1 MKRIPLFFLLCIFL
15 ASCGTPAAPQ
25 PIVTFTPTL
34 IPETATPKPKNT
46 LEPSATPTKVDP
58 NRPPAATGYDKAKG
72 YYTKTENGVEKL
84 WMVITDS
91 NGVEQFKDW
100 VENKTKNGDAP
111 NGGIY
116 LKQPNYVNPNKYIP
130 VQFFSTVTDVPTIAR
145 NSGYEIANNSF
156 STELI
161 TVLSKRYGKD
171 ANALDSALIAGTAT
185 IPIKDAEGVV
195 HNFLLPNGEIRVIWV
210 DDVPDP
216 DIVNKLNKQI
226 VFQSRMIIE
235 SDTKITFL
243 VSGEFSV
250 NRAMRSAF
258 LLFASDTQSIDTVIS
273 KSTEIDS
280 LAGLFDG
287 GGNPLVTVK

>member
-130 VQFFSTVTDVPTIAR
+130 FQFFSTVTDVPTIAR

-195 HNFLLPNGEIRVIWV
+195 HNFSLSNGQIRVIWV
-210 DDVPDP
+210 DDVPNP
-216 DIVNKLNKQI
+216 DIDLKHGTLVQSQMI
-226 VFQSRMIIE
+226 VE
-235 SDTKITFL
+235 TDTKITFL
-243 VSGEFSV
+243 VKSELATLDNMMTPVWIFFAKDSQSNASSG
-250 NRAMRSAF
+250 
-258 LLFASDTQSIDTVIS
+258 D
-273 KSTEIDS
+273 STS
-280 LAGLFDG
+280 WQARLSSSFVG
-287 GGNPLVTVK
+287 GDNPLVTIK